1 MPRFVKGGPPGPGR
15 PPGSR
20 NKLTQFLGDLATH
33 RVLKIWQVVAD
44 EAEGGDM
51 RAASLIISRTHPI
64 RDRSVVLDLPK
75 IESSGD
81 IVHAQAA
88 LIAAMARGE
97 ITPGE
102 AASIAN
108 VLETQRRAI
117 ETHDHEVRIR
127 ALAEKQASRQGSGRS
142 DGPAE
147 ATAFAWEPQ
156 P

>member
-1 MPRFVKGGPPGPGR
+1 MPRFKKGGPPGPGR

-33 RVLKIWQVVAD
+33 RALKIWQVVAD
-44 EAEGGDM
+44 EAEAGNM
-51 RAASLIISRTHPI
+51 RAASLVISRTHPI

-75 IESSGD
+75 IETAGD
-81 IVHAQAA
+81 IVQAQSA
-88 LIAAMARGE
+88 LIGAMARGE

-108 VLETQRRAI
+108 VLETHRRAI
-117 ETHDHEVRIR
+117 ETYDHECRIR
-127 ALAEKQASRQGSGRS
+127 ALADKQADRQA
-142 DGPAE
+142 D
-147 ATAFAWEPQ
+147 ATPVAWEPQ